1 MSNEWYTISNVDELD
16 TPALVVF
23 PDRVR
28 QNIKGVKSLIADVDR
43 LRPHVKTHKSK
54 EVCKMLMEEGIR
66 KFKCATIAEAEMLGM
81 VRAQDVLLAYQPTG
95 PKLARFLQLIKKYP
109 MTTYSCLYDNAGS
122 AQEIS
127 IAFANQGLRI
137 NAYMDVNNGNNRTG
151 MIPGP
156 EAVALYEQVAT
167 MKGIVP
173 VGFHV
178 YDGQH
183 RQPDIAE
190 RTKACDAAFQAL
202 EDLKKDVQQLGFPEP
217 IVVAGGS
224 PTFPVHARRKD
235 VICCPGTFVYWDKGY
250 SEICKEQPVAPA
262 ALVISRV
269 ISLPDSTKICTDL
282 GHKSIASENILTN
295 RVHFLNAPELKPVSQ
310 SEEHLVLEAGE
321 GHGYKVGD
329 VLYGL
334 PFHICPTVALYERVN
349 TVQEGK
355 VNGEWKVIARDR
367 KIEV

>member
-1 MSNEWYTISNVDELD
+1 MGNEWYKIDNISTLD
-16 TPALVVF
+16 SPAMVVY

-28 QNIKGVKSLIADVDR
+28 QNIRVVLGIIGDADR
-43 LRPHVKTHKSK
+43 LRPHVKTNKCR
-54 EVCKMLMEEGIR
+54 EVCKMLMDEGIK

-95 PKLARFLQLIKKYP
+95 PKLDRFLQLIRKYP
-109 MTTYSCLYDNAGS
+109 TTTYSCLYDNFDS
-122 AQEIS
+122 AHAIS

-137 NAYMDVNNGNNRTG
+137 NAYMDINNGNNRTG
-151 MIPGP
+151 VIPGAD
-156 EAVALYEQVAT
+156 AVSLYEKVAT

-173 VGFHV
+173 VGFHI

-183 RQPDIAE
+183 RHPDIAE
-190 RTKACDAAFQAL
+190 RTKACDEAFAPV
-202 EDLKKDVQQLGFPEP
+202 EEMKKEVQQLGFPEP
-217 IVVAGGS
+217 VIVAGGS
-224 PTFPVHARRKD
+224 PTFPIHARRKD

-250 SEICKEQPVAPA
+250 GDICKEQPLLPA
-262 ALVISRV
+262 ALVVSRV
-269 ISLPDSTKICTDL
+269 ISLPDSTKVCTDL
-282 GHKSIASENILTN
+282 GHKSIASENILSN
-295 RVHFLNAPELKPVSQ
+295 RVHFLDAPGLKPVSQ

-334 PFHICPTVALYERVN
+334 PFHICPTVALYERVT
-349 TVQEGK
+349 TVKNGK
-355 VNGEWKVIARDR
+355 LENEWKVIARER